1 MFINKPEGP
10 MSEGIG
16 SLHRR
21 GLARGLK
28 IFLDVLFFLTLF
40 VGILLLISIPIS
52 AFTAY
57 DEGWDANF
65 PVAVGEGLLYP
76 TLPVQVHET
85 GWPGMENVRVFGAR
99 GELRFLHHS
108 LPTHLAVAGIYI
120 LYLGVFLWGVTL
132 LRRILA
138 ATAGAR
144 PFDPLNVRRLNA
156 LGWIIVAAAA
166 LTSALEFLASR
177 WVLSRLDVVDPVP
190 LSPSVQIHVG
200 WIICG
205 FTVLILAGIW
215 RTAVHMAEDQALTV

>member
-1 MFINKPEGP
+1 
-10 MSEGIG
+10 MSEEIG
-16 SLHRR
+16 SLQRR

-28 IFLDVLFFLTLF
+28 IFLDVLFFLVLL
-40 VGILLLISIPIS
+40 VGILLLVSLPIS
-52 AFTAY
+52 SFTAY

-85 GWPGMENVRVFGAR
+85 SWSGMENVRVVGAR

-108 LPTHLAVAGIYI
+108 LPTHLVIAGIYL
-120 LYLGVFLWGVTL
+120 LYLAAFLWGVTL

-144 PFDPLNVRRLNA
+144 PFDPRNVRRLNT
-156 LGWIIVAAAA
+156 LGWIIVV
-166 LTSALEFLASR
+166 SAVLSSVLEYLASR
-177 WVLSRLDVVDPVP
+177 WVLSRLDVGPVP
-190 LSPSVQIHVG
+190 LSSSLQIHVG

-205 FTVLILAGIW
+205 STVLILAGIW
-215 RTAVHMAEDQALTV
+215 RTAVQMAEEQALTV